1 MLQGDGASSPTSRS
15 NTCQRRLPLP
25 VFADVLS
32 MHIHSYTKESDGV
45 RSCRT
50 CCAAVP
56 FLQLRSRLT
65 SSSAS
70 FLANQSRM
78 RASRNNQVPHNLLQ
92 SNRPASFGGLVHHDL
107 IAARRPPFRSL
118 EMSRAHVRPGQ
129 DKKHGIALI
138 CPNREKH
145 FQNYNRHKCNTAE
158 MVLRRTSR
166 SLFEQDI
173 DSSIGI
179 AKTCALYK
187 EVVVNESDLWETP
200 HSLLST
206 INSAT

>member
-118 EMSRAHVRPGQ
+118 EMSRAHVTRSRQEAWHRTDLSEPG
-129 DKKHGIALI
+129 KALPELQSSQMQH
-138 CPNREKH
+138 CGDG
-145 FQNYNRHKCNTAE
+145 FTAHI
-158 MVLRRTSR
+158 TK
-166 SLFEQDI
+166 SL
-173 DSSIGI
+173 
-179 AKTCALYK
+179 
-187 EVVVNESDLWETP
+187 
-200 HSLLST
+200 
-206 INSAT
+206 